1 MFISKLLLFKTNQ
14 NNQLRHHLG
23 SEPGL
28 GVGQSQHPPILCTVG
43 ACEGNK
49 PTDSKKQ
56 ALHDMGQ

>member
-14 NNQLRHHLG
+14 NNQLSHHLG

-43 ACEGNK
+43 ACEGKK
-49 PTDSKKQ
+49 PID
-56 ALHDMGQ
+56 